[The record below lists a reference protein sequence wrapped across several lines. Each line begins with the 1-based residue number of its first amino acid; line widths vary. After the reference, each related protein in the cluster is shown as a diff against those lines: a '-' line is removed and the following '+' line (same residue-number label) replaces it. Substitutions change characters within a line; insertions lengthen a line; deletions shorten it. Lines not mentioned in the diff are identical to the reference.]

1 MGKGVGGYLAF
12 MAMANDVSNVLRC
25 GILMSPTVDWLRQG
39 KYFFCYRLTIHHQFL
54 TILSHFFFL
63 KETTVAEKFL
73 GHFGDKQEHYVLARI
88 EEHVPHIKNNTLL
101 LIDSIPNSPVEHFQ
115 VLKLSHLLVKAGT
128 LFQYKV
134 NNSTILIEIRL
145 EEKEMY
151 LGKFQFDRFTLGL
164 LL

>member
-1 MGKGVGGYLAF
+1 M
-12 MAMANDVSNVLRC
+12 
-25 GILMSPTVDWLRQG
+25 
-39 KYFFCYRLTIHHQFL
+39 
-54 TILSHFFFL
+54 
-63 KETTVAEKFL
+63 AEKFL

-145 EEKEMY
+145 EENEMY